1 MVVKKCINFLC
12 LLFFIGT
19 THTTVCAQILM
30 NQHYLSNDIESLI
43 NSNPDQALKIAQ
55 HLLSKTTITYAEKAK
70 INLLIAKAYQVKGDY
85 SSALNFLYEEK
96 NYSDYLSAKEKI
108 AIEIEKIS
116 ILRELAL
123 DKQSKKIMTS
133 LEHTTSTLSEASVK
147 NYSEVCISLEKAQ
160 FLLKENQLDSGIK
173 LLTDLK
179 NSSESVFKNNPDLEL
194 YYDITLGSSYLEK
207 RDLEHSKKF
216 FDLSIATA
224 NRQKD
229 ANILIKVEAL
239 IGLANISFQK
249 KEHSNG
255 IVILNE
261 ALINSQKIA
270 NVFLQEK
277 IIRQQN
283 VNYLALNDTENF
295 KITNASFIKKHY
307 DAEELE
313 QEAVNT
319 AYNVISDEYNDTYD
333 DKKSHY
339 SKMLYYILGVFF
351 IIVLVCGF
359 YLLRFIERKRNLNKI
374 ISYIRITRSN
384 LLSDFSEKV
393 KQETEKIE
401 KPEKAET
408 KKVVI
413 LKETEEQILNKLK
426 RFENSKRFLNKDIS
440 LAVLAGQLDSN
451 TKYLS
456 EIINSH
462 YHVNFNTYI
471 NKLRINYII
480 EKLKNDPNYI
490 NYKISYLADN
500 CGFSSHSS
508 FATVF
513 KSITGISPVKFIE
526 LLNDEK
532 ENTLLN
538 DKY

>member
-1 MVVKKCINFLC
+1 MGGNKSTKFLFF
-12 LLFFIGT
+12 LFFIGCI
-19 THTTVCAQILM
+19 HTTVCAQILM
-30 NQHYLSNDIESLI
+30 NQHFLANDIESLI
-43 NSNPDQALKIAQ
+43 NSNPDQSLKIAQ
-55 HLLSKTTITYAEKAK
+55 HLLSKTTITYSEKAK
-70 INLLIAKAYQVKGDY
+70 VNLLIAKAYKVKGDY

-96 NYSDYLSAKEKI
+96 NYSDYLSPKEKI
-108 AIEIEKIS
+108 DIEIEKIA

-123 DKQSKKIMTS
+123 DKQSLKIMTA
-133 LEHTTSTLSEASVK
+133 LEHTTSEVLDVPLK
-147 NYSEVCISLEKAQ
+147 RYSEVSISLENMQ
-160 FLLKENQLDSGIK
+160 FLLKEGKLESGIK
-173 LLTDLK
+173 LLTELENSSKSVFDSNIDLK
-179 NSSESVFKNNPDLEL
+179 LTF
-194 YYDITLGSSYLEK
+194 DILIGSFYLEN
-207 RDLEHSKKF
+207 RDLEMAKHF
-216 FDLSIATA
+216 FDQAIVGVNTT
-224 NRQKD
+224 KET
-229 ANILIKVEAL
+229 NILLKTEAL
-239 IGLANISFQK
+239 IGLANISFLK
-249 KEHSNG
+249 KDHG
-255 IVILNE
+255 KVIVILNE
-261 ALINSQKIA
+261 ALINSQKIS

-277 IIRQQN
+277 IIGQQN
-283 VNYLALNDTENF
+283 VNYLALNDTENY
-295 KITNASFIKKHY
+295 KTTNASFIKKHF
-307 DAEELE
+307 DSEELE

-319 AYNVISDEYNDTYD
+319 AYNVISERYNDKYEE
-333 DKKSHY
+333 KRNHY
-339 SKMLYYILGVFF
+339 LKLLYYISGVFL

-359 YLLRFIERKRNLNKI
+359 YLLRFIERKRNLHKI
-374 ISYIRITRSN
+374 INYIKITRTN
-384 LLSDFSEKV
+384 LLSDFSKKAEEKLV
-393 KQETEKIE
+393 VTEKTE
-401 KPEKAET
+401 KPEA
-408 KKVVI
+408 KKIVI

-532 ENTLLN
+532 ENTLLD
-538 DKY
+538 DK

>member
-1 MVVKKCINFLC
+1 MILKRHTNFLC
-12 LLFFIGT
+12 LLFFIGCI
-19 THTTVCAQILM
+19 HTTLRAQILM

-55 HLLSKTTITYAEKAK
+55 HLLSKTTITNSEKAK
-70 INLLIAKAYQVKGDY
+70 INLLIAKAYKVKGDY
-85 SSALNFLYEEK
+85 SSALNFLFEEK
-96 NYSDYLSAKEKI
+96 NYSDYLTVKEKI
-108 AIEIEKIS
+108 AIEIEKIA

-133 LEHTTSTLSEASVK
+133 LEHTTAVLSDASLK
-147 NYSEVCISLEKAQ
+147 RYAEVCISLEKAH

-173 LLTDLK
+173 MLIDLE
-179 NSSESVFKNNPDLEL
+179 NSSESVFKSYPDLEL
-194 YYDITLGSSYLEK
+194 YYDITLGSFYLEK
-207 RDLEHSKKF
+207 RDLEKSKKF
-216 FDLSIATA
+216 FDLAIGSA
-224 NRQKD
+224 NKQKD
-229 ANILIKVEAL
+229 VNVLIKVESL
-239 IGLANISFQK
+239 IGLATISFQK
-249 KEHSNG
+249 KEHRNG
-255 IVILNE
+255 IIILNE
-261 ALINSQKIA
+261 ALLNSQKLA
-270 NVFLQEK
+270 NIFLQET
-277 IIRQQN
+277 IIGQQN
-283 VNYLALNDTENF
+283 VNYLALNDTENY
-295 KITNASFIKKHY
+295 KITNASFIKKHF
-307 DAEELE
+307 DLEELE

-319 AYNVISDEYNDTYD
+319 AYNVISEEYNDKYD
-333 DKKSHY
+333 EKRSHY
-339 SKMLYYILGVFF
+339 TKMLYYILGVFF
-351 IIVLVCGF
+351 IILLVCGF
-359 YLLRFIERKRNLNKI
+359 YVLRFIERKRNLNKI
-374 ISYIRITRSN
+374 ISYIKITRSN
-384 LLSDFSEKV
+384 LLSDFSEKT
-393 KQETEKIE
+393 QEKLVTTEKVE
-401 KPEKAET
+401 KTET
-408 KKVVI
+408 KKVFI

-462 YHVNFNTYI
+462 YNVNFNTYI
-471 NKLRINYII
+471 NRLRINYII

>member
-12 LLFFIGT
+12 LLFFIGA

-43 NSNPDQALKIAQ
+43 NSNPDQSLKIAQ

-70 INLLIAKAYQVKGDY
+70 INLLIAKAYKVKGDY

-96 NYSDYLSAKEKI
+96 NYNDYLTVKEKI
-108 AIEIEKIS
+108 AIEIEKIA
-116 ILRELAL
+116 ILRALAL
-123 DKQSKKIMTS
+123 DKQSLKIMTS
-133 LEHTTSTLSEASVK
+133 LEQTTSELLDISLK
-147 NYSEVCISLEKAQ
+147 RYSEVSISLENAQ
-160 FLLKENQLDSGIK
+160 FLLKEGKLESGIK
-173 LLTDLK
+173 LLLELENSSKSIFDNNLDLK
-179 NSSESVFKNNPDLEL
+179 LNYEIVA
-194 YYDITLGSSYLEK
+194 GSFYLEN
-207 RDLEHSKKF
+207 RDLEKAKQF
-216 FDLSIATA
+216 FDHA
-224 NRQKD
+224 NVGANKTKE
-229 ANILIKVEAL
+229 ANILIKTEAL
-239 IGLANISFQK
+239 IGLANISFLK
-249 KEHSNG
+249 KEHEKV
-255 IVILNE
+255 IFILNE
-261 ALINSQKIA
+261 ALVNSQKIA

-277 IIRQQN
+277 IIGQQN

-295 KITNASFIKKHY
+295 KITNASLIKKHF
-307 DAEELE
+307 DSEEFE

-319 AYNVISDEYNDTYD
+319 AYNVISERYNDKYEEQRN
-333 DKKSHY
+333 HY
-339 SKMLYYILGVFF
+339 LKLLYYISGVFL
-351 IIVLVCGF
+351 IILLVCGF

-374 ISYIRITRSN
+374 ISYIKITRTN
-384 LLSDFSEKV
+384 LLSDFSKKAEEKLV
-393 KQETEKIE
+393 TTEKTE
-401 KPEKAET
+401 KPET
-408 KKVVI
+408 KKIVI